1 MERIIAV
8 LSTNLAALVPNI
20 AATVPFMPCCFN
32 PATGAAA
39 KMPCCFVGN
48 LLMMCCQRFFS

>member
-1 MERIIAV
+1 MDRIIVA
-8 LSTNLAALVPNI
+8 LSNNLTALFSNF

-32 PATGAAA
+32 PATGAAT

-48 LLMMCCQRFFS
+48 LVMHCCQRFFS